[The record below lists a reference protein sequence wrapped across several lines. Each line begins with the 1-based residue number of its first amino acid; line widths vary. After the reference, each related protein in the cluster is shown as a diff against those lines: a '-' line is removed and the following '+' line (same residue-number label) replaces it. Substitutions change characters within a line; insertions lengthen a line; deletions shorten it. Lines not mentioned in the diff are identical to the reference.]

1 MVDVSTALR
10 TAIIGA
16 SAITTELDAYAGSFP
31 VFTRRPVPDD
41 APGVVII
48 VSPDITQSDEDGLSD
63 ARPVI
68 IRDISAY
75 GPNDA
80 PANYRKVERIGY
92 ALRALFHRLPASISV
107 SGWGV
112 ARIEVQGP
120 IPAPTDDEQTVG
132 RMVTLA
138 IRLATLN

>member
-1 MVDVSTALR
+1 MADVATALR
-10 TAIIGA
+10 AAIIGA
-16 SAITTELDAYAGSFP
+16 ASVTTELAAYAGSFP

-41 APGVVII
+41 APGLVII

-75 GPNDA
+75 GPNDTA
-80 PANYRKVERIGY
+80 ANYRKVERIGY
-92 ALRALFHRLPASISV
+92 ALRDLFHRRPTSISV
-107 SGWGV
+107 SGWAV
-112 ARIEVQGP
+112 ARIEAQGP

-138 IRLATLN
+138 IRLATQN